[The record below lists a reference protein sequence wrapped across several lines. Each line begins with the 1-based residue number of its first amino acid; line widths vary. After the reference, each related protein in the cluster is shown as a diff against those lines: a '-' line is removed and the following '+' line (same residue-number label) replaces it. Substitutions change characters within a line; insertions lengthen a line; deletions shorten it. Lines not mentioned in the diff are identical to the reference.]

1 MQVLEKN
8 DLFFVPFIA
17 TIILATAVASLFVLS
32 WTIVGPA
39 FLAIEAIYIG
49 SALKKPLRR
58 FRAVKKAFPSEWR
71 EALFR
76 HSVFY
81 PSLNEEGQKRFE
93 RDMQIFLTDFA
104 IEGIRGE
111 TVEPG
116 IKILIAMGVA
126 TMLHGRPR
134 WEPPVSSVLVYP
146 GERFDDQYRIGRGN
160 FVGQAPHRGP
170 LIFTAGSMKKSFAD
184 PLDGFN
190 VLFHEMAHGFDW
202 EDGFA
207 DGVPAARMHTM
218 DLVGWKETVNREWK
232 RARDGESVLSDYAGT
247 NEAEFLAVAC
257 EFFFESPWDLEG
269 DMPEFYAALKKFF
282 NLDPARML
290 R

>member
-8 DLFFVPFIA
+8 DLFFIPAIA
-17 TIILATAVASLFVLS
+17 TIILATAVASVFVLP
-32 WTIVGPA
+32 WQIVVPA
-39 FLAIEAIYIG
+39 FLVIEAMYIY
-49 SALKKPLRR
+49 SVLKKPLRR
-58 FRAVKKAFPSEWR
+58 FGAVKKSFPAEWR
-71 EALFR
+71 ESLFR

-81 PSLNEEGQKRFE
+81 SSLDEEGQRRFD
-93 RDMQIFLTDFA
+93 RDMKIFLEDFA

-111 TVEPG
+111 TVELD

-126 TMLHGRPR
+126 TMLHGRPG

-170 LIFTAGSMKKSFAD
+170 LIVTAESLKRSFAD

-207 DGVPAARMHTM
+207 DGVPAARMLTA
-218 DLVGWKETVNREWK
+218 DLAGWKETVNREWK
-232 RARDGESVLSDYAGT
+232 RAHDGKSILSDYAGT

-257 EFFFESPWDLEG
+257 ELFFESPWDLEG
-269 DMPEFYAALKKFF
+269 DMPEFYAALKNFF
-282 NLDPARML
+282 NLDPVRLL